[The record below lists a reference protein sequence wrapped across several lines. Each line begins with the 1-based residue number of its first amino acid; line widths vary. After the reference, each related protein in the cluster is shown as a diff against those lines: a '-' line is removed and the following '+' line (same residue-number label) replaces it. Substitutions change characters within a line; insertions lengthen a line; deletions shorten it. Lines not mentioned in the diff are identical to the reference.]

1 MDGNYTISGSN
12 DVLEFSIRAALAK
25 GDLISEI
32 ISRWLK
38 SPKQFAKHSCA
49 QNSHLALFWEIGTKM
64 KNFLRLSH
72 LYLNISLCF
81 CDNFQ
86 L

>member
-38 SPKQFAKHSCA
+38 SPKQFAKHS
-49 QNSHLALFWEIGTKM
+49 
-64 KNFLRLSH
+64 
-72 LYLNISLCF
+72 
-81 CDNFQ
+81 
-86 L
+86 

>member
-1 MDGNYTISGSN
+1 VIFFNYKSSEVNYWILMDGNYTISGSN

-38 SPKQFAKHSCA
+38 SPKQFAKHS
-49 QNSHLALFWEIGTKM
+49 
-64 KNFLRLSH
+64 
-72 LYLNISLCF
+72 
-81 CDNFQ
+81 
-86 L
+86 